1 MLIRVWR
8 SAFGVWGFGAWRFG
22 AWRSAGKKAIRRVV
36 ATAFEDDDEDE
47 YEDDGFACGLA

>member
-1 MLIRVWR
+1 LAFGVRR
-8 SAFGVWGFGAWRFG
+8 SAFGVWRFG

-36 ATAFEDDDEDE
+36 ATAFEDDDDEDE